1 LKEDETKGRFGNLRI
16 GGIGKIGQFKKHIK
30 ISLKGGFGMEE
41 KIKFGL
47 LCLVCLLLN
56 VFLSP
61 LMANG
66 ADTKYPIKP
75 LRLIVPFAAGGPTDV
90 VCRKLAE
97 LAGKDLGQEIIV
109 ENKTGM
115 GGAVGSRFVAFSKT
129 DGYTIGSLGSASV
142 VVAPHMGAKLDFDPV
157 TDFSF
162 IAQYAV
168 GDHPLAVAA
177 QSPLKTFKDFMDE
190 GRKRQITYGGM
201 ELIAASIAVNRMA
214 SIAKI
219 NLKLVPFGGAAPAI
233 TACLGGHTDAVVSSG
248 LYEYVRSGKLRLL
261 AQTGEDRNKEFPDV
275 PTLKELGYDAESRV
289 FYGIIAPK
297 GLPEPIRARLEKAFT
312 SAIQDPSLSPI
323 LHNASYTLMYRNG
336 KDFSRYVKEA
346 FDISQK
352 EFQEM
357 GLGKY
362 AKEKK

>member
-1 LKEDETKGRFGNLRI
+1 MGNRKEFYVLG
-16 GGIGKIGQFKKHIK
+16 
-30 ISLKGGFGMEE
+30 
-41 KIKFGL
+41 
-47 LCLVCLLLN
+47 LVCLLSMI
-56 VFLSP
+56 FLSYP
-61 LMANG
+61 PAANS
-66 ADTKYPIKP
+66 ADLKYPTKSIK
-75 LRLIVPFAAGGPTDV
+75 LIVPFAAGGPTDV
-90 VCRKLAE
+90 VCRKLAD
-97 LAGKDLGQEIIV
+97 LVSKDLGQEVIV

-115 GGAVGSRFVAFSKT
+115 GGAVGSRFVAFSKP

-142 VVAPHMGAKLDFDPV
+142 VVTPHMGTKMDFDPV

-162 IAQYAV
+162 IVQYAV
-168 GDHPLAVAA
+168 GDHPLAVPVD
-177 QSPLKTFKDFMDE
+177 SPIKTFKDFMEE
-190 GRKRQITYGGM
+190 GRKRQVTYSGM

-219 NLKLVPFGGAAPAI
+219 NLKLVPFGGGAPAV

-261 AQTGEDRNKEFPDV
+261 AQTGGERNKEFPDV
-275 PTLKELGYDAESRV
+275 PTLKELGYDVESRV

-312 SAIQDPSLSPI
+312 SAVQDPSLLPI
-323 LHNASYTLMYRNG
+323 VHNASYTLMYRNG
-336 KDFSRYVKEA
+336 KDFGRYVKES

-352 EFQEM
+352 EFKEM

>member
-1 LKEDETKGRFGNLRI
+1 
-16 GGIGKIGQFKKHIK
+16 
-30 ISLKGGFGMEE
+30 MEE
-41 KIKFGL
+41 KKNLGLWWLGGL
-47 LCLVCLLLN
+47 LLSASLL
-56 VFLSP
+56 FP

-66 ADTKYPIKP
+66 AEPKYPTKP

-90 VCRKLAE
+90 VCRKLAD
-97 LAGKDLGQEIIV
+97 LAGKDLGQEVIV

-115 GGAVGSRFVAFSKT
+115 GGAVGSRFVAFSKP

-142 VVAPHMGAKLDFDPV
+142 VIHPHIGAKLDFDPV

-168 GDHPLAVAA
+168 ADHPLAVAVE
-177 QSPLKTFKDFMDE
+177 SPLKTFKDFIEE
-190 GRKRQITYGGM
+190 GRKRQMTFASM
-201 ELIAASIAVNRMA
+201 ELIAASVAVSRLALM
-214 SIAKI
+214 AKI
-219 NLKLVPFGGAAPAI
+219 NLKLVPFGGAAPAV

-261 AQTGEDRNKEFPDV
+261 AQTTGERNKEFPDV
-275 PTLKELGYDAESRV
+275 PTLKDLGYNVEARA

-297 GLPEPIRARLEKAFT
+297 GLPESIRARLEKAFT
-312 SAIQDPSLSPI
+312 AAIQDPSVAPTV
-323 LHNASYTLMYRNG
+323 HNASYTLMYRNG
-336 KDFSRYVKEA
+336 KDFRLYVKDA
-346 FDISQK
+346 FDISEK
-352 EFQEM
+352 EFKEM